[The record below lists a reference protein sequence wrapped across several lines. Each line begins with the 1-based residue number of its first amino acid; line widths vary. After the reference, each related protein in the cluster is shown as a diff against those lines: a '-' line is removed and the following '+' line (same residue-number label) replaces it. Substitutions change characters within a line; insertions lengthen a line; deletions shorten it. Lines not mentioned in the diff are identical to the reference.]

1 MKPSDY
7 RVLIR
12 GAGELA
18 SGTAHHLYT
27 QGFQN
32 ILMLERRYPK
42 AVRRQVCFSEAI
54 LDGATKVQGVLGR
67 YVRNVEEAE
76 VANEAG
82 AIAIAALDLDEVL
95 HTWQPKIFIEAAMLR
110 KNWGLKREIAPVVI
124 ALGPGYV
131 ARKDCD
137 AVVETVRG
145 PSVGAVLED
154 TGERLR
160 DEPPAEI
167 MGYGG
172 ERAVKAVR
180 DGIFFTQLRIGG
192 RVERGERIGTVVSV
206 YGVEDFRQGV
216 PVDASYPVTARIGGI
231 LRGLLRDG
239 VPVKQGDRIADID
252 PRGSTEDLDHISD
265 KARRVAEGVHEALL
279 GLIAEMERRRPKS
292 RKKKAGPKKKTKP
305 GPARGTK
312 AKAAAK
318 TEKRAPAKKSSTKVQ
333 AKTKAPAKKKH
344 SAKTKTSSK
353 KATAKPKRK
362 PASKSAAKAPARGA
376 RRSAKG

>member
-27 QGFQN
+27 QGFHN

-54 LDGATKVQGVLGR
+54 LDGTTKVQGVVGR
-67 YVRNVEEAE
+67 YVRNVDEAE
-76 VANEAG
+76 AANDGG
-82 AIAIAALDLDEVL
+82 AIAVAALDLEEVL
-95 HTWQPKIFIEAAMLR
+95 HRWQPKIFIEAAMLR

-145 PSVGAVLED
+145 PQVGAILED

-180 DGIFFTQLRIGG
+180 DGIFFTQHRIGG
-192 RVERGERIGTVVSV
+192 MVERGERIGTVVSV

-216 PVDASYPVTARIGGI
+216 PVDASYPVKARISGV

-252 PRGSTEDLDHISD
+252 PRGNTEDLDHISD

-279 GLIAEMERRRPKS
+279 GLIAEMERRRP
-292 RKKKAGPKKKTKP
+292 RA
-305 GPARGTK
+305 GTK
-312 AKAAAK
+312 R
-318 TEKRAPAKKSSTKVQ
+318 TTAPAKKPSKPAPKGRTTAVRRSRTSAGKNGGKPSASSRKKNTTPKP
-333 AKTKAPAKKKH
+333 KPA
-344 SAKTKTSSK
+344 AKTKTKSS
-353 KATAKPKRK
+353 
-362 PASKSAAKAPARGA
+362 ARGA
-376 RRSAKG
+376 RRSTKD

>member
-1 MKPSDY
+1 
-7 RVLIR
+7 
-12 GAGELA
+12 
-18 SGTAHHLYT
+18 
-27 QGFQN
+27 
-32 ILMLERRYPK
+32 
-42 AVRRQVCFSEAI
+42 
-54 LDGATKVQGVLGR
+54 
-67 YVRNVEEAE
+67 
-76 VANEAG
+76 
-82 AIAIAALDLDEVL
+82 
-95 HTWQPKIFIEAAMLR
+95 
-110 KNWGLKREIAPVVI
+110 LKREIAPVVI

-145 PSVGAVLED
+145 PQVGAVLED

-180 DGIFFTQLRIGG
+180 DGIFFTQARIGG

-216 PVDASYPVTARIGGI
+216 PVDASYPVKARISGV

-252 PRGSTEDLDHISD
+252 PRGNTDDLDHISD

-292 RKKKAGPKKKTKP
+292 RKKKSGAAATKKKAKR
-305 GPARGTK
+305 GPSRGTK
-312 AKAAAK
+312 VKAKAKAKAKTPAKKPSAK
-318 TEKRAPAKKSSTKVQ
+318 TEA
-333 AKTKAPAKKKH
+333 
-344 SAKTKTSSK
+344 SSK
-353 KATAKPKRK
+353 KTTAKPKRK
-362 PASKSAAKAPARGA
+362 AATKSAAKAPPRGA
-376 RRSAKG
+376 RRPTKG

>member
-54 LDGATKVQGVLGR
+54 LDGKTKVQGVLGR
-67 YVRNVEEAE
+67 YVRNVDEAE
-76 VANEAG
+76 AANEAG

-95 HTWQPKIFIEAAMLR
+95 HGWQPKIFIEAAMLR

-145 PSVGAVLED
+145 PQVGAVLED
-154 TGERLR
+154 TGERLVN
-160 DEPPAEI
+160 EPPAEI
-167 MGYGG
+167 MGYGD

-180 DGIFFTQLRIGG
+180 DGIFFTQQRIGG
-192 RVERGERIGTVVSV
+192 HVERGERIGTVVSV

-216 PVDASYPVTARIGGI
+216 PVDASYPVTARISGA

-252 PRGSTEDLDHISD
+252 PRGSTEDLNHISD
-265 KARRVAEGVHEALL
+265 KSRRVAEGVHEALL
-279 GLIAEMERRRPKS
+279 GLIAEMERRRPRA
-292 RKKKAGPKKKTKP
+292 RKKPGTKTAKKRVNPAPSSRTKVTAKKGVAAKKTVAKSKPKPAAKPAPKTAPKKMP
-305 GPARGTK
+305 
-312 AKAAAK
+312 
-318 TEKRAPAKKSSTKVQ
+318 
-333 AKTKAPAKKKH
+333 
-344 SAKTKTSSK
+344 K
-353 KATAKPKRK
+353 KAL
-362 PASKSAAKAPARGA
+362 RGA
-376 RRSAKG
+376 

>member
-1 MKPSDY
+1 MCQHGPRGNEADDGGRMKPSDY

-27 QGFQN
+27 QGFHN

-54 LDGATKVQGVLGR
+54 LDGSTKVQGVLGR
-67 YVRNVEEAE
+67 YVRNVDEAE
-76 VANEAG
+76 AANEAG
-82 AIAIAALDLDEVL
+82 AIAIAALDLEEVL
-95 HTWQPKIFIEAAMLR
+95 HSWQPKIFIEAAMLR

-145 PSVGAVLED
+145 PQVGAVLED
-154 TGERLR
+154 TGDRLR

-192 RVERGERIGTVVSV
+192 QVERGERIGTVVSV

-216 PVDASYPVTARIGGI
+216 PVDASYPVTARISGV

-239 VPVKQGDRIADID
+239 VPVKKGDRIADID
-252 PRGSTEDLDHISD
+252 PRGNTEDLNNISD
-265 KARRVAEGVHEALL
+265 KSRRVAEGVHEALL
-279 GLIAEMERRRPKS
+279 GLIAEMERRRPKA
-292 RKKKAGPKKKTKP
+292 RKKSGPAGSKTVKKAKP
-305 GPARGTK
+305 GPTRGTK
-312 AKAAAK
+312 GSARKSSPPKKVKANPKPKAA
-318 TEKRAPAKKSSTKVQ
+318 T
-333 AKTKAPAKKKH
+333 
-344 SAKTKTSSK
+344 
-353 KATAKPKRK
+353 
-362 PASKSAAKAPARGA
+362 KSAAKAPARGA
-376 RRSAKG
+376 RRSTKS